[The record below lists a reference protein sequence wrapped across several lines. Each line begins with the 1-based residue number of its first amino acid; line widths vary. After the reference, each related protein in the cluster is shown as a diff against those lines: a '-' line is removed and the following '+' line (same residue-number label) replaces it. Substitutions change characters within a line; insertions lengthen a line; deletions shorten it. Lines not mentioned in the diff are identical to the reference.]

1 MRLLPSHLILALAC
15 ASTLPTLHAV
25 QDLGGGF
32 CLNDNSAQVET
43 TATTTELANRLGSV
57 VFPGE
62 EKIMLTIIGLTEADK
77 ATAKSEAALGQRQRK
92 ISAMLTGSPLNEV
105 QKVALGKETK
115 AHLAALGLNTFSCY
129 TAGSGQN
136 AATLFVSNDEARLQ
150 ALCAPMAF
158 GTSPQTATSTPL
170 STIEHFASALGLTEE
185 AKKSSAPKSTDI
197 RPGTAISQGTGTP
210 DTTKALLKTSSPE

>member
-1 MRLLPSHLILALAC
+1 MRLLPSHLTLALIC

-25 QDLGGGF
+25 QNLGGGF

-43 TATTTELANRLGSV
+43 TATTTELDNRHGSV

-77 ATAKSEAALGQRQRK
+77 ATAKPDVTLTQRQRK
-92 ISAMLTGSPLNEV
+92 ISAMLTGTPLSEV
-105 QKVALGKETK
+105 HKVALGKETE

-136 AATLFVSNDEARLQ
+136 AATLFASNDEARLQ
-150 ALCAPMAF
+150 ALCAPLAF
-158 GTSPQTATSTPL
+158 GASPQTASTPL
-170 STIEHFASALGLTEE
+170 SAIEHFASALGVTGTSQMSP
-185 AKKSSAPKSTDI
+185 AKKDI
-197 RPGTAISQGTGTP
+197 PAHAGTAISQSTGRN
-210 DTTKALLKTSSPE
+210 